1 MNQIFFGDS
10 RESLDVA
17 CIVRRFLM
25 SYDLEQITSRQLEGI
40 VHILN
45 QCTDSFLYIFD
56 LSHDTF
62 FISPYAK
69 KLFNIPDEKIENAMQ
84 EIMKLVYLDD
94 QASLRAELDLVK
106 SGRKSDYNLDCRWL
120 NKNGKPLWVRSVGKL
135 LPNGDDENKILL
147 GQISLIS
154 NEDKTDLLTGL
165 ATESQMRIDFGSVW
179 TKKQNVSGFILKV
192 DIDNLGSI
200 NEQYGVMT
208 GDVIVSKV
216 GDCCRKVCSGIAKAY
231 KLSSDE
237 FVCMNLSGKSAITAQ
252 KMYENLR
259 REISEAESG
268 LGYDI
273 IFTVSGGM
281 VAFMNDSSQLDTLMK
296 KVNYTLSNAKG
307 NGRNNLAT
315 YNAVDYTR
323 YLRDIDFK
331 EKIREAIRN
340 DFSGFELYYQ
350 PVVNAKNLY
359 LDADKTVLN
368 VIGCEAL
375 IRWTCPGYGLLNPD
389 EFIPILERTGMIVSV
404 GRWILRTA
412 FTQCAEWNRVQ
423 KDLRVSV
430 NLSYIQVKKSD
441 IIRDVETALL
451 ISEVNPKN
459 VTLELTESGYIDDGE
474 GLRALTESFANLGVN
489 VDIDDFGTG
498 YSNLRYLQYLRA
510 NTLKLDYTFVQ
521 KATGGNEG
529 DRKIIKHITQ
539 MAHELNMEV
548 CMEGIEEKSDIEKLI
563 EYGPDKFQGFYF
575 GRPCNNVDFR
585 EHHLRLD
592 VNKDIYKKSR

>member
-1 MNQIFFGDS
+1 MSYGL
-10 RESLDVA
+10 ESL
-17 CIVRRFLM
+17 
-25 SYDLEQITSRQLEGI
+25 ETRQLEGI
-40 VHILN
+40 VNILN
-45 QCTDSFLYIFD
+45 HCTDSFLYVFD
-56 LSHDTF
+56 FSKDTY
-62 FISPYAK
+62 FISPFARN
-69 KLFNIPDEKIENAMQ
+69 LFNFPEEKLENATH
-84 EIMKLVYLDD
+84 ELMKIVYPDD
-94 QASLRAELDLVK
+94 QASLRAEIDLLK
-106 SGRKSDYNLDCRWL
+106 SGKKTEHNLDYRWV
-120 NKNGKPLWVRSVGKL
+120 NKNGKPVWIRCRGRILPTEDAEKRILVG
-135 LPNGDDENKILL
+135 EVAIVT
-147 GQISLIS
+147 
-154 NEDKTDLLTGL
+154 NEDRTDLLTGL
-165 ATESQMRIDFGSVW
+165 ATESQLRIDFGSIW
-179 TKKQNVSGFILKV
+179 TKKQSVSGFILKI
-192 DIDNLGSI
+192 DIDNLSAI

-237 FVCMNLSGKSAITAQ
+237 FICMNLTGKSALVAQ

-259 REISEAESG
+259 REITEAEHG

-281 VAFMNDSSQLDTLMK
+281 VAFMNDSAQLDGLLR
-296 KVNYTLSNAKG
+296 KVNFSLSNAKR
-307 NGRNNLAT
+307 NGRNNLVT
-315 YNAVDYTR
+315 FNALDYTQH
-323 YLRDIDFK
+323 LKNLDFQ
-331 EKIREAIRN
+331 EKIRDSIRN
-340 DFSGFELYYQ
+340 DFAGFELYYQ
-350 PVVNAKNLY
+350 PVVDATNLY

-375 IRWTCPGYGLLNPD
+375 IRWTCPGYGVLNPD
-389 EFIPILERTGMIVSV
+389 DFIPILERTGMIVSV

-412 FTQCAEWNRVQ
+412 FMQCAEWNRLQ
-423 KDLRVSV
+423 KDFRVSV

-441 IIRDVETALL
+441 IIRDVETAML
-451 ISEVNPKN
+451 ISDVNPKN
-459 VTLELTESGYIDDGE
+459 VTVELTESGYIANGDE
-474 GLRALTESFANLGVN
+474 LQKLTEAFSNLGVN

-498 YSNLRYLQYLRA
+498 YSNLRYLQYLKA

-539 MAHELNMEV
+539 MAHELGMKV

-592 VNKDIYKKSR
+592 VNKDIYKKSK

>member
-1 MNQIFFGDS
+1 MSYGL
-10 RESLDVA
+10 ESL
-17 CIVRRFLM
+17 
-25 SYDLEQITSRQLEGI
+25 ETRQLEGI
-40 VHILN
+40 LTILN
-45 QCTDSFLYIFD
+45 QCCDSFLFEFD
-56 LSHDTF
+56 LSKDTF
-62 FISPYAK
+62 FISNSARNI
-69 KLFNIPDEKIENAMQ
+69 FNFPEEKMENATQ
-84 EIMKLVYLDD
+84 ALMKIVYGED
-94 QASLRAELDLVK
+94 QASLRADLDLLK
-106 SGRKSDYNLDCRWL
+106 TGKKTEHNLDYRWI
-120 NKNGKPLWVRSVGKL
+120 NKNGKPVWIRSRGRI
-135 LPNGDDENKILL
+135 LPNENEAKRILI
-147 GQISLIS
+147 GEVSIVTD
-154 NEDKTDLLTGL
+154 EDKTDLLTGL
-165 ATESQMRIDFGSVW
+165 ATESQLRIDFGSVW
-179 TKKQNVSGFILKV
+179 TKKQCVSGFILKI

-216 GDCCRKVCSGIAKAY
+216 GDCCRKVCSGVAKAY

-237 FVCMNLSGKSAITAQ
+237 FICMNLTGKSALVAQ

-259 REISEAESG
+259 REISEAEHG

-281 VAFMNDSSQLDTLMK
+281 VAFMNDNSQLDGLLR
-296 KVNYTLSNAKG
+296 KVNYSLAGAKK
-307 NGRNNLAT
+307 NGRNNLST
-315 YNAVDYTR
+315 FNAVDYTQH
-323 YLRDIDFK
+323 LKTLDFQ
-331 EKIREAIRN
+331 EKIRDSIRN
-340 DFSGFELYYQ
+340 DFAGFELYYQ
-350 PVVNAKNLY
+350 PVVDAKNLY
-359 LDADKTVLN
+359 LDSNKTVLN

-375 IRWTCPGYGLLNPD
+375 IRWTCPGYGILTPD

-412 FTQCAEWNRVQ
+412 FMQCAEWNQLQ
-423 KDLRVSV
+423 KDFRVSV

-441 IIRDVETALL
+441 ILRDVETALL
-451 ISEVNPKN
+451 VSEVNPKN
-459 VTLELTESGYIDDGE
+459 VTLELTESGYIDNGE
-474 GLRALTESFANLGVN
+474 ELQSLTESFSNLGVN

-498 YSNLRYLQYLRA
+498 YSNLRYLQYLKA

-539 MAHELNMEV
+539 MAHELGMTV

-563 EYGPDKFQGFYF
+563 DYEPDKFQGFYF

-592 VNKDIYKKSR
+592 ANRDIYRK

>member
-1 MNQIFFGDS
+1 
-10 RESLDVA
+10 
-17 CIVRRFLM
+17 M
-25 SYDLEQITSRQLEGI
+25 SYGLENLEVRQLEGI
-40 VHILN
+40 VNVLN
-45 QCTDSFLYIFD
+45 YCMDSFLFVFD
-56 LSHDTF
+56 LNKDTY
-62 FISPYAK
+62 FISPFAK
-69 KLFNIPDEKIENAMQ
+69 NIFNFPEEKLENATQ
-84 EIMKLVYLDD
+84 ELMKIVYHED
-94 QASLRAELDLVK
+94 QASLRADLDLLK
-106 SGRKSDYNLDCRWL
+106 SGKKTEHNLDYRWV
-120 NKNGKPLWVRSVGKL
+120 NKNGKPVWIRCRGRL
-135 LPNGDDENKILL
+135 LPDDSEKRKIMV
-147 GQISLIS
+147 GEVAIVT

-165 ATESQMRIDFGSVW
+165 ATESQMRIDFGSIW
-179 TKKQNVSGFILKV
+179 TKRQSVSGFILKV

-216 GDCCRKVCSGIAKAY
+216 GDCCRKVCSGVAKAY

-237 FVCMNLSGKSAITAQ
+237 FICMNLTGKSALVAQ

-259 REISEAESG
+259 REIAEAEHG

-281 VAFMNDSSQLDTLMK
+281 VAFMNDSSQLDGLLR
-296 KVNYTLSNAKG
+296 KVNYSLQNAKR
-307 NGRNNLAT
+307 NGRNQLVTFNALDYAKHLKNL
-315 YNAVDYTR
+315 
-323 YLRDIDFK
+323 DFQ
-331 EKIREAIRN
+331 EKIRDSIRN

-350 PVVNAKNLY
+350 PVVDAKNLY

-375 IRWTCPGYGLLNPD
+375 IRWTCPGYGVLNPD

-412 FTQCAEWNRVQ
+412 FMQCAEWNRLQ
-423 KDLRVSV
+423 KDFHVSV

-441 IIRDVETALL
+441 IIRDVETAML
-451 ISEVNPKN
+451 ISDVNPAN
-459 VTLELTESGYIDDGE
+459 VTIELTESGYIDNGDE
-474 GLRALTESFANLGVN
+474 LQELTEAFTNLGVN

-498 YSNLRYLQYLRA
+498 YSNLRYLQYLKA
-510 NTLKLDYTFVQ
+510 TTLKLDYTFVQ

-539 MAHELNMEV
+539 MAHELGMKV

-575 GRPCNNVDFR
+575 GRPCNNIDFR

-592 VNKDIYKKSR
+592 ANKDIYNKSK

>member
-1 MNQIFFGDS
+1 
-10 RESLDVA
+10 
-17 CIVRRFLM
+17 M
-25 SYDLEQITSRQLEGI
+25 SYDLEHITSRQLEGI
-40 VHILN
+40 IHILN

-56 LSHDTF
+56 LSNDTF
-62 FISPYAK
+62 FISPYAR
-69 KLFNIPDEKIENAMQ
+69 KLFDLPEEKIENAIQ
-84 EIMKLVYLDD
+84 QIQKIVYKED
-94 QASLRAELDLVK
+94 QASFRAEIDLVSTGK
-106 SGRKSDYNLDCRWL
+106 KSDHNLDYRWV
-120 NKNGKPLWVRSVGKL
+120 NRNGKPVWIRSVGKL
-135 LPNGDDENKILL
+135 LPNGDSDNKILT
-147 GQISLIS
+147 GQISIIS
-154 NEDKTDLLTGL
+154 DEDKTDLLTGL
-165 ATESQMRIDFGSVW
+165 ATEAQLRIDFGSVW
-179 TKKQNVSGFILKV
+179 TRNQNVSGFILKI

-200 NEQYGVMT
+200 NDQYGVMT
-208 GDVIVSKV
+208 GDMIVSKV

-231 KLSSDE
+231 KVSSDE
-237 FVCMNLSGKSAITAQ
+237 FVCMNLSGKSALTAQ

-259 REISEAESG
+259 REIAEAESG

-281 VAFMNDSSQLDTLMK
+281 VAFLNDTSQLDTLMR
-296 KVNYTLSNAKG
+296 KVNYTINSAKG

-315 YNAVDYTR
+315 YNAANYTK

-340 DFSGFELYYQ
+340 DFAGFELYYQ
-350 PVVNAKNLY
+350 PVVDAKNLY
-359 LDADKTVLN
+359 LDSDKTVLN

-375 IRWTCPGYGLLNPD
+375 IRWTCPGYGLLTPD

-423 KDLRVSV
+423 ENLRVSV

-441 IIRDVETALL
+441 IIRDVETAML
-451 ISEVNPKN
+451 ISDVNPKN
-459 VTLELTESGYIDDGE
+459 VTLELTESGYIDNGE
-474 GLRALTESFANLGVN
+474 ELQALTEAFSKLGVN

-498 YSNLRYLQYLRA
+498 YSNLRYLQYLKA

-521 KATGGNEG
+521 KATAGNEG

-539 MAHELNMEV
+539 MAHELNMQV
-548 CMEGIEEKSDIEKLI
+548 CMEGIEERGDIEKLV

-585 EHHLRLD
+585 EHHLRPD
-592 VNKDIYKKSR
+592 VNKDIYNKSQH